1 MKTLNKCYF
10 VLRTKDF
17 PRNESY
23 NLVHDALCS
32 KKLKEY
38 QCNIAPQNYYLSV
51 KPALNTHENC
61 NVNRTSNFYH
71 KLKDS
76 HT

>member
-1 MKTLNKCYF
+1 MSPKIPYMTLF
-10 VLRTKDF
+10 V
-17 PRNESY
+17 
-23 NLVHDALCS
+23 V

-38 QCNIAPQNYYLSV
+38 QCNIAPQTYYLSV
-51 KPALNTHENC
+51 KQALNTPHENATLIGQ
-61 NVNRTSNFYH
+61 VTYH